1 MVVSIMDTVTT
12 MTTITITVTV
22 TMLACL
28 NVINIIIG
36 GIVVAITIII

>member
-1 MVVSIMDTVTT
+1 MDTVTT

-28 NVINIIIG
+28 NVINIIIIG